1 MLVPATIGA
10 AIMLLAA
17 GCGNS
22 KPAASSGSPATAATA
37 TTTAAT
43 ATATTGGTSK
53 GATVAVRSSKLGKIL
68 VDARGRTLYLFER
81 DKAGTSSCFG
91 GCATAWPPYTT
102 SGTPQAGSGAS
113 AAELGTTA
121 RSDGKTQV
129 TYHGHPLYHY
139 VGDTK
144 VGDTTGEGVNAFGAE
159 WYVLSPSGSKIEKEG
174 S

>member
-1 MLVPATIGA
+1 MKRTMLVTATMGA
-10 AIMLLAA
+10 AITLLAA
-17 GCGNS
+17 GCGGSN
-22 KPAASSGSPATAATA
+22 KPAASSGSPATTA
-37 TTTAAT
+37 TTAAT
-43 ATATTGGTSK
+43 TTK

-91 GCATAWPPYTT
+91 GCATAWPPYIT
-102 SGTPQAGSGAS
+102 SAAPQAGNGTS
-113 AAELGTTA
+113 AAELGTTS

-129 TYHGHPLYHY
+129 TYHGHPLYYY
-139 VGDTK
+139 VGDSK

-159 WYVLSPSGSKIEKEG
+159 WYVLSPSGNKIEKEG